1 MTEDIT
7 VYFRGGTYYVDET
20 IVLGVEDSGSN
31 GYDVE
36 YKAYPGEEPVFS
48 GGERVTGWTQDT
60 ENPNL
65 YVAELN
71 RDERLRQLYVND
83 ERAYMPSKQIRG
95 QGGYG
100 EHTITAGEGD
110 YAWTDLTQSDGVK
123 FNPSDLPA
131 DVKNPSDIEVQ
142 TRSTWTTAT
151 VAIRGVETIDGYTV
165 ALFEQPYG
173 AMAQNLMWGNEL

>member
-83 ERAYMPSKQIRG
+83 Q
-95 QGGYG
+95 
-100 EHTITAGEGD
+100 
-110 YAWTDLTQSDGVK
+110 
-123 FNPSDLPA
+123 
-131 DVKNPSDIEVQ
+131 
-142 TRSTWTTAT
+142 
-151 VAIRGVETIDGYTV
+151 RGVYDV
-165 ALFEQPYG
+165 
-173 AMAQNLMWGNEL
+173 